1 MSEQHA
7 EHASHGYKGYW
18 MAWLLLLILT
28 VVMISIHN
36 KTVLLAGITVKSIV
50 ICMFFMHLKFERK
63 MLVWS
68 VALGFIAVF
77 ALFYIIHFDAQLGRL
92 GL

>member
-63 MLVWS
+63 MLVAS

-77 ALFYIIHFDAQLGRL
+77 ALFYIIHFDAQLGHP